1 MSTFGSFLV
10 GNKINEKITC
20 LFFIFQAHL
29 CLDTDMSSISTL
41 ALGLKLKCFSSFF
54 LCTDDYGWQVCWR
67 HLELAEECHPGNSE
81 EKQ

>member
-1 MSTFGSFLV
+1 MIRLFNLKENFMVITSTCMSTFGSFLV

-41 ALGLKLKCFSSFF
+41 ALGLKLKRFSSFF
-54 LCTDDYGWQVCWR
+54 LCTDDYG
-67 HLELAEECHPGNSE
+67 
-81 EKQ
+81 